1 MNRSILRLA
10 GLVLLIALPA
20 CGGGYGSPSGGSG
33 TPNPPPPSPSPSGS
47 SGGTPD
53 VIVTVV
59 SDNGAMSFSPDPV
72 VINAGQRVAWRN
84 GDSIIHTATGISAN
98 AFDTREIAPGATS
111 SAQLFGAAGEF
122 AYRCNIHPTMVGTV
136 SVR

>member
-1 MNRSILRLA
+1 MDRSIARLA
-10 GLVLLIALPA
+10 GIVLLIFLPA
-20 CGGGYGSPSGGSG
+20 CGGGYGNPAGGSG
-33 TPNPPPPSPSPSGS
+33 TPNPPAPSPSPSGS
-47 SGGTPD
+47 GGAPD

-59 SDNGAMSFSPDPV
+59 ADNGTMSFSPDPV
-72 VINAGQRVAWRN
+72 VISVGQRIAWRN

-111 SAQLFGAAGEF
+111 NAQLFGAAGDF

-136 SVR
+136 TVR